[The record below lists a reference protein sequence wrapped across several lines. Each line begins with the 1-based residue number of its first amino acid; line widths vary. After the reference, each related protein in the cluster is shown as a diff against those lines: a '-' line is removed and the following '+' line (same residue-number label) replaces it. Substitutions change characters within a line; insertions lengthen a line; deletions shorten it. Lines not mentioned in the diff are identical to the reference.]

1 MCTQCTLYSSS
12 VHIFCC
18 FYLYN
23 VHIKE
28 CSFDIFDKPILQ
40 VQQQKEL
47 RDVEIQEQTASLT
60 NIFFKLPMIFVSV
73 NEEFMEKYNLNM
85 FSNPSFCLSMLGAHK
100 TNQA

>member
-1 MCTQCTLYSSS
+1 MCTCTLYSSS

-47 RDVEIQEQTASLT
+47 RDVEIQEQTASLKF
-60 NIFFKLPMIFVSV
+60 IIAHSSFAYKPFKQG
-73 NEEFMEKYNLNM
+73 N
-85 FSNPSFCLSMLGAHK
+85 
-100 TNQA
+100 